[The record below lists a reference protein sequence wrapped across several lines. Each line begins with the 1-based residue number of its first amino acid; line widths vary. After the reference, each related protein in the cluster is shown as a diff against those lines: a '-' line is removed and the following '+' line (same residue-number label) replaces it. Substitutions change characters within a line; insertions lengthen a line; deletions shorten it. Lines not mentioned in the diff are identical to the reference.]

1 MVVELA
7 SDVPVQYDGEATSKW
22 LCELQISTRRAAAL
36 ATAEQLAAQ
45 AAGHAKQLSA
55 LRDAHA
61 KALEALREEV
71 QEWQSRWKV
80 ASALEVMHKQSLDDQ
95 RNRSEAASPLREP
108 NWQPEHAECTTP
120 PRTPPR
126 TPARSRGFV
135 PMQSRLAGGTPGGQA
150 TPGRAGGTPRR
161 TPNRPMPALKAE
173 LRTEIKAELR
183 EEIGRAIEEEL
194 RREIGEE
201 MRAKAQVVVDV
212 EALAAAD
219 PQAAA
224 EAQAA
229 ACAQAVADAKA
240 AAAVQATI
248 DAQAAAEAQAAA
260 CAQAVADATAASAVQ
275 AAADAPALR
284 AKLRAEIKADL
295 REESSAAI
303 AEELR
308 SDIEQEMRAYA
319 NSKSSLAERPRDDE
333 ENKENGRF
341 PPPSHQRREPG
352 TAPLRSK
359 KGRKAPSPTRE
370 VTSHEAASVAKGASA
385 RMLTAETQGAT
396 VAAACGEIDS
406 SETYGKLACAQPLPP
421 PSRVALIKALVLVP
435 FIAMILLLFTM
446 SLWPAAIPT
455 TIGAVSAT
463 AAVGNPVVK
472 LVATAT
478 AGVANTNA
486 TAAAITAA
494 TSATATTT
502 ATTTAISTTVD
513 APTITTPTVI
523 ALVAAA
529 ATAVVAPTITALVA
543 TLATAA
549 ANTAAA
555 AEELLKRAPVT
566 VQPYPAAGSSGR
578 SRKTLLPQKILSWA
592 AGLKHHMTHMKR
604 IHYSSTI

>member
-1 MVVELA
+1 
-7 SDVPVQYDGEATSKW
+7 
-22 LCELQISTRRAAAL
+22 
-36 ATAEQLAAQ
+36 
-45 AAGHAKQLSA
+45 
-55 LRDAHA
+55 
-61 KALEALREEV
+61 
-71 QEWQSRWKV
+71 
-80 ASALEVMHKQSLDDQ
+80 
-95 RNRSEAASPLREP
+95 
-108 NWQPEHAECTTP
+108 
-120 PRTPPR
+120 
-126 TPARSRGFV
+126 
-135 PMQSRLAGGTPGGQA
+135 
-150 TPGRAGGTPRR
+150 
-161 TPNRPMPALKAE
+161 MPALKAE

-219 PQAAA
+219 P
-224 EAQAA
+224 
-229 ACAQAVADAKA
+229 
-240 AAAVQATI
+240 
-248 DAQAAAEAQAAA
+248 QAAAEAQAAA

-513 APTITTPTVI
+513 APTITTPAVI